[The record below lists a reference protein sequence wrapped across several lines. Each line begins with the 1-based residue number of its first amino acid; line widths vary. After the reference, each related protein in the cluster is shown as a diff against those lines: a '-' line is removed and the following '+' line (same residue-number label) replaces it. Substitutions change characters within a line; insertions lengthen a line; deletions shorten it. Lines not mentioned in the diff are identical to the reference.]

1 MPGRV
6 SEDEEILD
14 LLEYM
19 IENKNVLARK
29 WRILEVEGDE
39 EGLPTRIREACEKAE
54 LQVMGFER

>member
-1 MPGRV
+1 M
-6 SEDEEILD
+6 SDDEEILD

-19 IENKNVLARK
+19 IENKEVLARK

-39 EGLPTRIREACEKAE
+39 EGLPGRIREACTRAG

>member
-39 EGLPTRIREACEKAE
+39 EGLPARIREACEKAG

>member
-1 MPGRV
+1 M
-6 SEDEEILD
+6 SDDEEILD

-19 IENKNVLARK
+19 IENKEVLARK

-39 EGLPTRIREACEKAE
+39 EGLPGRIREVCTSAG